1 MSVHGFCLF
10 SNWIVLFLL
19 LNFESALCI
28 LACRFVVSWICGL
41 QILSPTLKLF
51 FLSFSH
57 GLWQSVH
64 FNFEEIQFIRF
75 SSYGLSLW
83 CQIQE
88 PLTSPSVL
96 KIFSFF
102 LKTFYFVL
110 GYSQLAMVWWFQVN
124 SEGTLSHTYL
134 CIHSPPN
141 SPPTQSAT

>member
-1 MSVHGFCLF
+1 MVNDVEYLFICLF
-10 SNWIVLFLL
+10 SIWISTMMKCLFLSFAYFLIGLYGFLL

-28 LACRFVVSWICGL
+28 LACRFVVSWIGGL

-102 LKTFYFVL
+102 PKSFIFTF
-110 GYSQLAMVWWFQVN
+110 N
-124 SEGTLSHTYL
+124 SSS
-134 CIHSPPN
+134 I
-141 SPPTQSAT
+141 